1 MNRRSDL
8 ADAARSVTETCLC
21 HRARMAARAVTR
33 DYDLALRKT
42 GLRATQLAVLAAIA
56 AKGALSI
63 KALADDLGM
72 DRTTLTRNL
81 RPLED
86 LGYVAIGDEARH
98 RSRTLALT
106 ESGDTALAAALPLW
120 ERAQRAL
127 QQRLGPERWPEVGA
141 ALTELA
147 AEA

>member
-1 MNRRSDL
+1 MNERSDL
-8 ADAARSVTETCLC
+8 ADAARAVTETCLC

-33 DYDLALRKT
+33 GYDLALRET

-56 AKGALSI
+56 ARGALSI

-86 LGYVAIGDEARH
+86 LGYVAIGAEARH

-106 ESGDTALAAALPLW
+106 ESGDAALAAALPLW
-120 ERAQRAL
+120 EQAQRAM
-127 QQRLGPERWPEVGA
+127 QQRLGARRWPEIGA
-141 ALTELA
+141 ALTDLTA
-147 AEA
+147 GA